1 MNIDYFAVLPSG
13 PKGALQ
19 THCLTNGPSDARQDE
34 DWERAV
40 HYGAGIIRVRD
51 SGVELRIPIEFGFGY
66 VLQYFK
72 HFLEAEQK
80 ERTVRERLQA
90 QLDWIGRAL
99 PVQLRQAGKQI
110 LLEGETTHRFPRTP
124 FLEALRHTMK
134 RSII

>member
-1 MNIDYFAVLPSG
+1 MNIDYFAILPSG

-19 THCLTNGPSDARQDE
+19 THCLTTEDGHAGRDE

-40 HYGAGIIRVRD
+40 HYGAGVIRVQD
-51 SGVELRIPIEFGFGY
+51 HGIELRIPIEFGFGY

-80 ERTVRERLQA
+80 DRTTRKRLQA

-99 PVQLRQAGKQI
+99 PVQIRRTGKQI
-110 LLEGETTHRFPRTP
+110 FIESDTTHRFSRTA
-124 FLEALRHTMK
+124 FLKALRYTMK